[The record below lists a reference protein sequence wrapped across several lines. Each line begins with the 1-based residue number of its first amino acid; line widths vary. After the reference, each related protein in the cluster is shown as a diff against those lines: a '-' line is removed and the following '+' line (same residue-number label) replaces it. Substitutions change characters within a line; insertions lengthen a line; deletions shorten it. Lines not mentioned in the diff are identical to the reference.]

1 MKSHAGNAPR
11 SQDSLPGP
19 QDIHREVLP
28 NGIVVLAR
36 SNLNSP
42 SIALGGYLRSGSI
55 LDPDAK
61 LGLADFTA
69 AALMR
74 GTSGHSFDGL
84 YNQLEA
90 VGASLGLD
98 SGMESTGFHGHAL
111 SEDLPM
117 LLGLLS
123 EAVRAPTFPIAEVE
137 KLRHHLLT
145 GLAIRAEDTAD
156 MADLTFDKILY
167 RGHPYAREEDGTPI
181 TIQAIARADLVRFHR
196 KTYGPQG
203 MVMAIVGAVDPR
215 RAVDAVQRVLGDWK
229 NPRQTLPP
237 VTGDARRPRTTTRR
251 HHRIADK
258 SQADIIIGTNGPR
271 RNDKEYLAAALGN
284 SILGQFGMMGRI
296 GKAVREQSGLAYYAY
311 SQLSAG
317 LGPGAWSVSA
327 GVNPGNVKKAIE
339 IIVAELERFV
349 QGGVSRDELNDA
361 QSNFVG
367 RLPLSL
373 ESNAG
378 VAGALLNIER
388 YGLGLDYYQR
398 YAGLVKAVRRPA
410 VLQAARKY
418 VDPKRLVIAS
428 AGP

>member
-1 MKSHAGNAPR
+1 MKGQAGSTRPPH
-11 SQDSLPGP
+11 DSLPGP

-36 SNLNSP
+36 SNFNSP
-42 SIALGGYLRSGSI
+42 AIAVGGYLRSGSI

-74 GTSGHSFDGL
+74 GTSRHSFDGL

-111 SEDLPM
+111 SEDLPI

-123 EAVRAPTFPIAEVE
+123 EAVREPTFPNGEVE

-167 RGHPYAREEDGTPI
+167 RGHPYGREEDGTPS
-181 TIQAIARADLVRFHR
+181 TIKAIARADLVRFHR
-196 KTYGPQG
+196 QTYGPKG
-203 MVMAIVGAVDPR
+203 MVIAIVGAVDPR
-215 RAVDAVQRVLGDWK
+215 RAVETVQRVLGNWQ

-237 VTGDARRPRTTTRR
+237 VPGDPRRPRATNAR
-251 HHRIADK
+251 HHRIAGK

-271 RNDKEYLAAALGN
+271 RTDPQYLAAALGN

-311 SQLSAG
+311 SQLNAG
-317 LGPGAWSVSA
+317 LGPGSWSVSA

-349 QGGVSRDELNDA
+349 RGGVSRDELSDA

-378 VAGALLNIER
+378 VAGALLSIER

-398 YAGLVKAVRRPA
+398 YASLVQGVRRPA
-410 VLQAARKY
+410 VLEAARKY
-418 VDPKRLVIAS
+418 IDPKRLVIAT